1 MTPKQAIHILMLSPC
16 YWMINLSARKQLV
29 RDYCAF
35 FAAWP
40 CPSPPEK
47 TAGPL
52 MAVGQPGSRCISQR
66 RLVFL
71 PLHIGS

>member
-16 YWMINLSARKQLV
+16 YWMINLAARKQLV

-40 CPSPPEK
+40 CPI
-47 TAGPL
+47 PL
-52 MAVGQPGSRCISQR
+52 KKP
-66 RLVFL
+66 LVT
-71 PLHIGS
+71 

>member
-40 CPSPPEK
+40 SPVSLK
-47 TAGPL
+47 KPL
-52 MAVGQPGSRCISQR
+52 VP
-66 RLVFL
+66 
-71 PLHIGS
+71 